1 MLRQSSLLQFSSHR
15 EKMKDRVILPQGK
28 ERKQLNCI
36 NISNSVICFKKKIY
50 YKWCIKYKCF
60 ELIQL
65 FGFCVFFFFFL
76 DILSWNR
83 IMDFEFDFFKHE
95 IFYLMVIARGWF
107 VSLHFDMDIGKS
119 ILSLKYILIK
129 WNK

>member
-1 MLRQSSLLQFSSHR
+1 MVRIDPIIHSIISILFS
-15 EKMKDRVILPQGK
+15 PP
-28 ERKQLNCI
+28 
-36 NISNSVICFKKKIY
+36 
-50 YKWCIKYKCF
+50 
-60 ELIQL
+60 
-65 FGFCVFFFFFL
+65 

-83 IMDFEFDFFKHE
+83 ITDSEFDFFKHE